1 MTIQSTINRNDI
13 DIDVQI
19 TLAYFPGE
27 YGSRDSYGAPL
38 EPDYP
43 ATFEVESVVDT
54 NGVEYDL
61 TATEET
67 SVIEQAFSE
76 REAYIND
83 YN

>member
-1 MTIQSTINRNDI
+1 MTIQTTINRNDI
-13 DIDVQI
+13 DIDVTI
-19 TLAYFPGE
+19 KLSYSPGE
-27 YGSRDSYGAPL
+27 HGSRDRYGAPL

-76 REAYIND
+76 RQAYIND
-83 YN
+83 CD

>member
-54 NGVEYDL
+54 NGAEYDL

-67 SVIEQAFSE
+67 SVIGQAFSE

>member
-54 NGVEYDL
+54 NGAEYDL

-67 SVIEQAFSE
+67 SVIKQAFSE

>member
-1 MTIQSTINRNDI
+1 MTIQATINRNDI

-43 ATFEVESVVDT
+43 ASFEVESVVDIK
-54 NGVEYDL
+54 GVEYNL
-61 TATEET
+61 TDTEE
-67 SVIEQAFSE
+67 SSAIEQAFSE
-76 REAYIND
+76 REAYMNN